1 MNDIFSYNKITAE
14 ITAALKEKIGAHN
27 VCADEEK
34 LEAYSHDEVP
44 QNAYDKKYT
53 AELLLF
59 PESTEHVSEIMK
71 IAYEH
76 KIPVTPR
83 GAGTGLSGGALPAWG
98 GIVMSFEKMNR
109 ILELDEENLTITT
122 EPGVVT
128 AEISRMAAQ
137 HGLLYAGDPCSG
149 DASFI
154 GGNIAENAGGNK
166 VIKYGATGAQLLALE
181 VVLPDGS
188 VTWFGGKRRKDVTGL
203 DFVHLMAGSEGILG
217 IITKAV
223 LKLMPLPRHSVDLL
237 AAFPDTQSAID
248 FVRQ

>member
-83 GAGTGLSGGALPAWG
+83 GAGSGLNGA
-98 GIVMSFEKMNR
+98 
-109 ILELDEENLTITT
+109 
-122 EPGVVT
+122 
-128 AEISRMAAQ
+128 
-137 HGLLYAGDPCSG
+137 YA
-149 DASFI
+149 
-154 GGNIAENAGGNK
+154 
-166 VIKYGATGAQLLALE
+166 
-181 VVLPDGS
+181 
-188 VTWFGGKRRKDVTGL
+188 
-203 DFVHLMAGSEGILG
+203 
-217 IITKAV
+217 
-223 LKLMPLPRHSVDLL
+223 
-237 AAFPDTQSAID
+237 
-248 FVRQ
+248 